1 MMDEADR
8 YKITSEDYADII
20 LDNWNDPEVMQ
31 KFTGDVVIRINDNI
45 AFAYIPI
52 ERVPLSSINQY
63 GYYSIPGCYGLLG
76 SDIDKESA
84 ANRVPYNLEQSS
96 GKGVL
101 IGFVDTGIDYRHPA
115 FRKSDNTTKI
125 ISIWDQSMK
134 SLEGYPQGLYY
145 GTEYNSEEINYAL
158 KNEDPLSIVPMTDD
172 IGHGTMM
179 AGIACGNWDEA
190 NDFRGIATE
199 AELVIVKLKPAK
211 QYLKEMFLIPDGIPC
226 YQENDIIAGV
236 EYLNRI
242 AAKQKKP
249 IVICLGVG
257 NNMVDHAGLRIG
269 STFYARLGEKPG
281 LIFVTAAGNEAN
293 RENHYY
299 GNITGNSI
307 SDYVDLQ
314 VAKDDPGFMIQF
326 WGVSPNFF
334 WVDIY
339 LPSGEFLVRIPPID
353 GQTTIKQYEKM
364 LVIADSIVGIPS
376 FHNQSIIFRIHK
388 PLEGNWTFMVFGSMG
403 DLPREFHLWLTLHN
417 FLHEGTCFNKPNTNT
432 TIVGPANN
440 TGIITV
446 ASYDKSTGELDHY
459 SSRGFNVDG
468 VPKPDIAAPG
478 VNILAPFLNNSYV
491 SASGSS
497 IAAAVTA
504 GIAAHILQ
512 WGIVEG
518 RANFLNTAHV
528 KHIFQLSAERQK
540 DMKYPNEDWGYGI
553 LNPPGIISTLRDF
566 MDI

>member
-1 MMDEADR
+1 MNEADR

-31 KFTGDVVIRINDNI
+31 KFANDVVNKINDNI

-52 ERVPLSSINQY
+52 DRVPLSSFNQF
-63 GYYSIPGCYGLLG
+63 GYYSIPGCFGLLG
-76 SDIDKESA
+76 SDINEEAA
-84 ANRVPYNLEQSS
+84 ANPGPYNLEESS

-125 ISIWDQSMK
+125 ISIWDQNIK
-134 SLEGYPQGLYY
+134 SLERYPDGLYY
-145 GTEYNSEEINYAL
+145 GTEYNSEEINFAL
-158 KNEDPLSIVPMTDD
+158 QKEDPLSVIPSTDD

-179 AGIACGNWDEA
+179 AGIACGTRNDE
-190 NDFRGIATE
+190 NNFRGIAPE
-199 AELVIVKLKPAK
+199 AELIIVKLKPAK
-211 QYLKEMFLIPDGIPC
+211 QYLKEILLIPDGIPC
-226 YQENDIIAGV
+226 YQENDIMAGV

-242 AAKQKKP
+242 AAKYNKP

-257 NNMVDHAGLRIG
+257 NNIVDHAGLRIG
-269 STFYARLGEKPG
+269 SKFYARIGEKPG
-281 LIFVTAAGNEAN
+281 CVFLAAAGNEAN
-293 RENHYY
+293 RQNHYY

-307 SDYVDLQ
+307 SDFVELQ
-314 VAKDDPGFMIQF
+314 IAKDDPGFMIQF
-326 WGVSPNFF
+326 WGISPNFF
-334 WVDIY
+334 WIDIY

-353 GQTTIKQYEKM
+353 GQTTIRQYDKM

-376 FHNQSIIFRIHK
+376 FHNQSIIFRVYK
-388 PLEGNWTFMVFGSMG
+388 PVEGNWTFMVFGSMG

-417 FLHEGTCFNKPNTNT
+417 YLHEGTYFLKPNIYT
-432 TIVGPANN
+432 TIVGPGNN

-446 ASYDKSTGELDHY
+446 SCYDPSTGELNDY

-468 VPKPDIAAPG
+468 IPKPDITAPG
-478 VNILAPFLNNSYV
+478 VNIPVPFLNNSYV

-497 IAAAVTA
+497 IAAAFTA
-504 GIAAHILQ
+504 GVSAHVLQ

-518 RANFLNTAHV
+518 RADFLNTPHV
-528 KHIFQLSAERQK
+528 KHIFQLSAKRQK

-553 LNPPGIISTLRDF
+553 LNPSGIINTLKDF
-566 MDI
+566 MNI